1 MSHPSEAGTR
11 DETSSLGAQL
21 NTDVG
26 ICSPPPL
33 LLLAANAQAA
43 WPPFHTRLV
52 QIVLWTN
59 ETSHLRTLLHWVGK
73 CHRSRGRNE
82 ALSYAC
88 PFDGSTRGN
97 AFRTLEA
104 FVINGV
110 LVLGS

>member
-1 MSHPSEAGTR
+1 M
-11 DETSSLGAQL
+11 
-21 NTDVG
+21 
-26 ICSPPPL
+26 
-33 LLLAANAQAA
+33 
-43 WPPFHTRLV
+43 

-59 ETSHLRTLLHWVGK
+59 ETSHFRTLLHWVGK
-73 CHRSRGRNE
+73 YHRSRGRNE
-82 ALSYAC
+82 VLSHAC